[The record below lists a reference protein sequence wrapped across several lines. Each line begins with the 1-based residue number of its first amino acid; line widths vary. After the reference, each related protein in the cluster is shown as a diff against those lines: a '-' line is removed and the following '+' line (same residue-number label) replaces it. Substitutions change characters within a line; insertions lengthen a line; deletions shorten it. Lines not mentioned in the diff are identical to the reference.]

1 METASSS
8 IIKTNTFSTIKLN
21 ADDVV
26 NATSN
31 YGTLAKATRAG
42 AFSPITASDAD
53 IVAVEENED
62 GSAVIVVVA
71 ERTVFT
77 NTQNTAS

>member
-1 METASSS
+1 METSSSS

-21 ADDVV
+21 ADEVDSAKVSY
-26 NATSN
+26 N
-31 YGTLAKATRAG
+31 TLAEATRAG
-42 AFSPITASDAD
+42 LFSPIAALETD
-53 IVAVEENED
+53 IVAVEEKED
-62 GSAVIVVVA
+62 GSATIVVVA